1 MSPHDL
7 TVKLFL
13 QLAVIL
19 VVCRVRVRAGVRAA
33 RGGGGAPGAGGVSP
47 GRARF
52 HAALGLVVV
61 VLGAACTPMGHGGH
75 HARTSTVTMV
85 GTGSVSAAPDMAEIT
100 SGVVTQAPTAAQAL
114 AANSQAMERLLQ
126 ALGTLGIATRDIQTT
141 NINVSPVRRQGRDG
155 QPPEITGY
163 EVTNQVR
170 VKVRDLPS
178 LGRVLDQQVGQGA
191 NLVHGI
197 QYGRQEP
204 VPLQDEARRRAMADA
219 RRKAELYAAAVSL
232 KVGRV
237 VAVQEAGAPTPR
249 PEMAPRVMVSAA
261 VPVAPGEQE
270 IQASVT
276 VTFTLEP

>member
-1 MSPHDL
+1 MRAP
-7 TVKLFL
+7 TVK
-13 QLAVIL
+13 
-19 VVCRVRVRAGVRAA
+19 
-33 RGGGGAPGAGGVSP
+33 
-47 GRARF
+47 RF
-52 HAALGLVVV
+52 PAALGLAVIA
-61 VLGAACTPMGHGGH
+61 LGAAACAPMGHGGH
-75 HARTSTVTMV
+75 HAGTSTVTV
-85 GTGSVSAAPDMAEIT
+85 AGTGTVSAAPDMAEIT

-141 NINVSPVRRQGRDG
+141 NISVSPLRRQGRDG

-170 VKVRDLPS
+170 VKVRDLS
-178 LGRVLDQQVGQGA
+178 ILGRVLDQQVGQGA

-197 QYGRQEP
+197 QFGRQEP
-204 VPLQDEARRRAMADA
+204 EPLRDEARRRAMADA
-219 RRKAELYAAAVSL
+219 RRKAELYAGAASL
-232 KVGRV
+232 RVGRV
-237 VAVQEAGAPTPR
+237 VAVQEAGAPSPR
-249 PEMAPRVMVSAA
+249 AEMAPRMTMAA

>member
-1 MSPHDL
+1 MGPL
-7 TVKLFL
+7 
-13 QLAVIL
+13 
-19 VVCRVRVRAGVRAA
+19 
-33 RGGGGAPGAGGVSP
+33 
-47 GRARF
+47 
-52 HAALGLVVV
+52 AALGLVAVT
-61 VLGAACTPMGHGGH
+61 LGAAACASMGPGGH
-75 HARTSTVTMV
+75 HARTSTVTVV

-126 ALGTLGIATRDIQTT
+126 ALGTLGIAARDIQTT
-141 NINVSPVRRQGRDG
+141 SISVSPVRRQGRDG

-170 VKVRDLPS
+170 VKVRDLPG

-197 QYGRQEP
+197 QFGRQEP
-204 VPLQDEARRRAMADA
+204 VPLQDEARKRAMADA
-219 RRKAELYAAAVSL
+219 RRKAELYAGAASL
-232 KVGRV
+232 RVGRV
-237 VAVQEAGAPTPR
+237 VAVQEAGAPSPR
-249 PEMAPRVMVSAA
+249 PEMAPRVMMSAA